1 MASWDCARTFS
12 FTRFALCEAS
22 KYIFYLRYESGP
34 IYKPSSRDFE
44 LALHEVSAAEKLRLA
59 AIWNYWEG
67 AGPEEDEE
75 TDGGQAA
82 EIHPDHITT
91 T

>member
-1 MASWDCARTFS
+1 MASWNCVRKPS

-44 LALHEVSAAEKLRLA
+44 LALHEVSVSEKLRLA
-59 AIWNYWEG
+59 GIWSYWEQNDSG
-67 AGPEEDEE
+67 EEEDVQV
-75 TDGGQAA
+75 DL
-82 EIHPDHITT
+82 HPDHVV
-91 T
+91 

>member
-1 MASWDCARTFS
+1 MASWNCIRAPS

-44 LALHEVSAAEKLRLA
+44 LVLHEVSASEKLRLA
-59 AIWNYWEG
+59 GIWSYWEQNDSG
-67 AGPEEDEE
+67 EEEDVQI
-75 TDGGQAA
+75 DKSL
-82 EIHPDHITT
+82 HPDHVV
-91 T
+91 